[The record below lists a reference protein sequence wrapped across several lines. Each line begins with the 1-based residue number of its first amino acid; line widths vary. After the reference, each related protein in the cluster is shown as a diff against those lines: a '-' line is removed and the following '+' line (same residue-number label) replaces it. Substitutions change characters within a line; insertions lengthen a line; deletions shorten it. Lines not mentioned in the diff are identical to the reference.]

1 MSNNG
6 ASLSSMLDTC
16 KNVLAN
22 MATLG
27 VCTSPCTLPGATQ
40 PLFKLDPNHYEL
52 GLGNHGEAGVAKI
65 NVSFSKIFFNNIYY
79 LYLISFKMSKDGFLI
94 CLLFCIYSQY

>member
-6 ASLSSMLDTC
+6 ASLNSMVDTC
-16 KNVLAN
+16 KNVLSN

-27 VCTSPCTLPGATQ
+27 VCTSPCTLPGATK

-65 NVSFSKIFFNNIYY
+65 DVNILLFFFYFLTVKVRNIFLMMFFSK
-79 LYLISFKMSKDGFLI
+79 
-94 CLLFCIYSQY
+94 